1 MTEKPL
7 PSNKYI
13 LFRITNASKRSQ
25 KLAVLR
31 VINEFFFLTPLGYS
45 NDRFEEELT
54 KSESRRTKALKG
66 ANSRWKNHAP
76 SNAPSNATGNACG
89 DAIHTHR
96 QTQQT
101 EPSANLIQK
110 LGISP
115 TLFRTFKEMRVRI
128 HRPIVSGGEEM
139 VFAELVKLQEQ
150 GEDPCEVIQRAILNS
165 SYMLYPARK
174 EKSNGHESFTE
185 RSLRKSQEVLAG
197 VRANLDKMDD
207 KVERS
212 LPKQSSNPTNDRDIP
227 RSARQPNP
235 RRT

>member
-31 VINEFFFLTPLGYS
+31 IIDEFFFSTPFGYS

-54 KSESRRTKALKG
+54 KAELRRKKALKG

-76 SNAPSNATGNACG
+76 SNAPSNAPTNARG
-89 DAIHTHR
+89 HAIHTHR
-96 QTQQT
+96 QPQQP
-101 EPSANLIQK
+101 EPSANLMQK
-110 LGISP
+110 LGIP
-115 TLFRTFKEMRVRI
+115 LTLFRAFKEMRVRI
-128 HRPIVSGGEEM
+128 HRPIAPGGDD
-139 VFAELVKLQEQ
+139 VVLAELSKLQSQ
-150 GEDPCEVIQRAILNS
+150 GEDPCEVLQRAILNS

-185 RSLRKSQEVLAG
+185 RTQRKSQEVLAEIRG
-197 VRANLDKMDD
+197 NLNKMDD
-207 KVERS
+207 KVERG
-212 LPKQSSNPTNDRDIP
+212 LPEQSSHAANDRDVSG
-227 RSARQPNP
+227 SARQPNP